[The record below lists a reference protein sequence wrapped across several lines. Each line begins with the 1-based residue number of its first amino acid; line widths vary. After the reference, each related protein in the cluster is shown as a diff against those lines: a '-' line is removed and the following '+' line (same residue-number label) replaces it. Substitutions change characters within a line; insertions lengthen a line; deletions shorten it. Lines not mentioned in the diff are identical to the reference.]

1 MNNLT
6 CRGADWCGG
15 QTCCSFACNE
25 LVIGGSWTNLAVLDH
40 VWSDST
46 AMAVVPQLV
55 LIERRFEERRN
66 RIIKVQERLL
76 ERAYGLDAMRATFLF
91 SERAQ

>member
-1 MNNLT
+1 
-6 CRGADWCGG
+6 
-15 QTCCSFACNE
+15 
-25 LVIGGSWTNLAVLDH
+25 
-40 VWSDST
+40 
-46 AMAVVPQLV
+46 MAVVPQLV